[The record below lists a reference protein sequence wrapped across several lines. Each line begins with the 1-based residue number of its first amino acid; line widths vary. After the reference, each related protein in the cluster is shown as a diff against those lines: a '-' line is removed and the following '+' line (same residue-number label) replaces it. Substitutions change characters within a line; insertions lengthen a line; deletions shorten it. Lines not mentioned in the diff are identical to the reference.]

1 MTKEI
6 KNMHVILKRFGIT
19 AVIAAIPLF
28 TIIGNTV
35 SQTTYPA
42 QRLQATSSQ
51 QSVGENFYGMP
62 KNSQTQQQQTAN
74 QPQTQKQIQQQQAGQ
89 QPIMATPVPMQGA
102 KHTTNTDIKQQTT
115 PQQQKKTTGHSQAAA
130 HLMPEIKGEDT
141 AHHINVPQS
150 NSTTVMPEIATQ
162 IAMSASDINRV
173 VCPAE
178 DIKDVVFSKEKGA
191 TIKLAG
197 KNAFVKFQVIKKDG
211 KDVYITIPSEFF
223 IVCGNNTYNIIAY
236 PKRIPSQ
243 TITLT
248 GGKKEII
255 KKNNAMF
262 ADMPYEKKV
271 KTIIKQVYTDNIPD
285 TYQITQ
291 LHRSVDVLKFIDL
304 VLKRIINIEGEG
316 LKVRE
321 YSAKLKNVQ
330 GINKVNISE
339 KDFLK
344 KEITTKPLA
353 ISKDMTTLGKSD
365 TARIIIVEK
374 TEGDN

>member
-1 MTKEI
+1 
-6 KNMHVILKRFGIT
+6 
-19 AVIAAIPLF
+19 
-28 TIIGNTV
+28 
-35 SQTTYPA
+35 
-42 QRLQATSSQ
+42 
-51 QSVGENFYGMP
+51 
-62 KNSQTQQQQTAN
+62 
-74 QPQTQKQIQQQQAGQ
+74 
-89 QPIMATPVPMQGA
+89 
-102 KHTTNTDIKQQTT
+102 
-115 PQQQKKTTGHSQAAA
+115 
-130 HLMPEIKGEDT
+130 
-141 AHHINVPQS
+141 
-150 NSTTVMPEIATQ
+150 
-162 IAMSASDINRV
+162 
-173 VCPAE
+173 
-178 DIKDVVFSKEKGA
+178 
-191 TIKLAG
+191 
-197 KNAFVKFQVIKKDG
+197 
-211 KDVYITIPSEFF
+211 
-223 IVCGNNTYNIIAY
+223 
-236 PKRIPSQ
+236 
-243 TITLT
+243 
-248 GGKKEII
+248 
-255 KKNNAMF
+255 
-262 ADMPYEKKV
+262 MPYEKKV